1 MKKLIIFEDDTD
13 TREMVVFT
21 FENSGFEVI
30 QSDKEI
36 SVQEIIELK
45 PNIVIIDYLLNGTPG
60 NEICLKLKANQ
71 FTKHIPVILYSANLD
86 IDKISHNSCADGFVA
101 KPFELE
107 DFIYL
112 VNRIALS

>member
-1 MKKLIIFEDDTD
+1 
-13 TREMVVFT
+13 MVVFT
-21 FENSGFEVI
+21 FENNGFEVI
-30 QSDKEI
+30 QADKEI

-45 PNIVIIDYLLNGTPG
+45 PNIVIIDYLVNGTPG

-71 FTKHIPVILYSANLD
+71 LTKHIPVILYSANLN
-86 IDKISHNSCADGFVA
+86 IDKISNNSCADGFVA
-101 KPFELE
+101 KPLELE